1 MDLPQ
6 PPLDSPK
13 RLAIMVLL
21 ERHGAVVF
29 SELYKSLK
37 LSRGSVDSHLR
48 TLEEYNYV
56 FREQRFVNT
65 SSRVMVCLTPGGLK
79 ALKQAKVDWN
89 NLLSADTHD

>member
-21 ERHGAVVF
+21 ERHGDLIF
-29 SELYKSLK
+29 SELYKSLR

-56 FREQRFVNT
+56 YREQRFINT
-65 SSRVMVCLTPGGLK
+65 TSRVMVCPTPAGLRGLK
-79 ALKQAKVDWN
+79 HAKSIWY
-89 NLLSADTHD
+89 NLIHPDKDT

>member
-6 PPLDSPK
+6 PPLDSLK

-21 ERHGAVVF
+21 ERHGAIVF
-29 SELYKSLK
+29 SELYKSLR

-56 FREQRFVNT
+56 YREQRFINT
-65 SSRVMVCLTPGGLK
+65 SSRVMICPTPSGLS
-79 ALKQAKVDWN
+79 ALKQAKVVWSTILKSGQND
-89 NLLSADTHD
+89 